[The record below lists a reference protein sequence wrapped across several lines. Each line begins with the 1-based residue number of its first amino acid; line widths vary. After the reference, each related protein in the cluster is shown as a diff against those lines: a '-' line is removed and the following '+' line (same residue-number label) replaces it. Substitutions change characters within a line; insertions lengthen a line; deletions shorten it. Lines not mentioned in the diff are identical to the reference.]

1 MEKKEHNSH
10 VRGNRTVSLVLC
22 GMFTVLIAIC
32 SYITIPILIPFTMQT
47 FAIFLLLCVMGG
59 KRGTVC
65 IVIYL
70 LLGALGIPV
79 FHGMTGGI
87 GILFGNTGGY
97 LLGFLF
103 IGLIYLLMTACFKD
117 TMALKCIA
125 LLIGLIA
132 CYAFGTIWFAL
143 FYLEESG
150 ISSVIG
156 ILLSCVVPFILPD
169 LIKLALALSICKIV
183 TKAIP
188 DITKE

>member
-1 MEKKEHNSH
+1 MEKKDHKPHARS
-10 VRGNRTVSLVLC
+10 NRTVSLVLC

-32 SYITIPILIPFTMQT
+32 SYITIPILIPFTLQT
-47 FAIFLLLCVMGG
+47 FAIFLLLSVMGG

-65 IVIYL
+65 IMIYL

-97 LLGFLF
+97 LLGFLL
-103 IGLIYLLMTACFKD
+103 IGLIYLLMTACFRD
-117 TMALKCIA
+117 TMAVKCIA

-132 CYAFGTIWFAL
+132 CYTFGTIWFAI

-156 ILLSCVVPFILPD
+156 ILLSCVIPFILPD
-169 LIKLALALSICKIV
+169 LVKLALALSVSKLV

-188 DITKE
+188 DIKKE